1 LPFFTGEHEQTIGA
15 KRRLAINAALREEQ
29 RPGDGE
35 QFYLILGPDKHLWL
49 YPDEYYRRLASS
61 MKRSLLPNRQVA
73 KMSMFFAMARLLK
86 PDAQGR
92 VVLPEKSLR
101 RARLDAVENVT
112 LVGKGDHIEIWP
124 TDEWETYVGDA
135 LGSYEDMLY
144 AAADRL
150 EVETPR
156 RGADEERN

>member
-1 LPFFTGEHEQTIGA
+1 VPFFTGEHEQTIGA
-15 KRRLAINAALREEQ
+15 KRRLAINSALREEQ
-29 RPGDGE
+29 RAEDGE
-35 QFYLILGPDKHLWL
+35 QYYLVLGPDKHLWL

-61 MKRSLLPNRQVA
+61 MKRSLLPSRQMA

-92 VVLPEKSLR
+92 VVLPEKSLQ
-101 RARLDAVENVT
+101 RAKLDAVENVT

-124 TDEWETYVGDA
+124 ASEWETFVGDA

-144 AAADRL
+144 EAAERL
-150 EVETPR
+150 DAEGKLGDAE
-156 RGADEERN
+156 